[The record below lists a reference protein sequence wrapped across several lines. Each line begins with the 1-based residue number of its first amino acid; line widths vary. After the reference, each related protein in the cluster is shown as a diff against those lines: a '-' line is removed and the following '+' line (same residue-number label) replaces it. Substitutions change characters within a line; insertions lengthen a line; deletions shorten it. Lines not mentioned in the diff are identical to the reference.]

1 MTGKSGRTINIGDQ
15 VTYRTLYGEKKSG
28 IVADVFLSLDSSFL
42 CLRVEGEEELITE
55 YKLIDG
61 VPISHL
67 DCQKNHKM
75 GKKSVGSKSVWY
87 DYEVNVG
94 TGCATGSILVSEDAT
109 DDEIRLAIM
118 NDLYDVSYHRQ
129 EPSKEEKI

>member
-55 YKLIDG
+55 YKLIEG
-61 VPISHL
+61 NAGTQSSCHA
-67 DCQKNHKM
+67 NHRAE
-75 GKKSVGSKSVWY
+75 KSIAEPKSVWY
-87 DYEVNVG
+87 SYEVNVG
-94 TGCATGSILVSEDAT
+94 SGSATGSVLVSGDAT

-129 EPSKEEKI
+129 EPA

>member
-1 MTGKSGRTINIGDQ
+1 MTGKSGKTINIGDQ
-15 VTYRTLYGEKKSG
+15 VTYRTLYGEKKS
-28 IVADVFLSLDSSFL
+28 VKP
-42 CLRVEGEEELITE
+42 E
-55 YKLIDG
+55 
-61 VPISHL
+61 
-67 DCQKNHKM
+67 
-75 GKKSVGSKSVWY
+75 SVWY

-129 EPSKEEKI
+129 EPSKEEKV